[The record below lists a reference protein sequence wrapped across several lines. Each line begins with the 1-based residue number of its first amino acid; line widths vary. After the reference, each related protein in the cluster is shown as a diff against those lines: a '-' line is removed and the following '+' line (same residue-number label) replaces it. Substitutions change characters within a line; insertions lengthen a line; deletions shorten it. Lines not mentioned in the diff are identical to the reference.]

1 MTAMTEH
8 ADQPKRKSFF
18 ERATDLF
25 AAPTELFDNIRD
37 TPPTPSTWVIPLL
50 IFCLA
55 AVGMYFFL
63 LTNDAI
69 VAQIQGIMDKQ
80 FEKALAEGRMTQAQA
95 DQASQFMNPSS
106 PWPKLIQSVSVVLL
120 SAAMLFVMALL
131 YWLVGKFV
139 MKGNAPYMKV
149 VEVVG
154 IVLLVGALGKVVGGM
169 MSYAS
174 SSIFADAS
182 LAFFVG
188 EFDPENKVHV
198 FLSACNVFT
207 FWSLG
212 LVALGL
218 ARLFRKDFPKV
229 LVLVLA
235 LWGLFALLALLT
247 GIRLS

>member
-1 MTAMTEH
+1 MTESVE
-8 ADQPKRKSFF
+8 QTRSKSFF

-37 TPPTPSTWVIPLL
+37 TPPTHSTWVIPLL

-69 VAQIQGIMDKQ
+69 VGQIQGIMDKQ

-95 DQASQFMNPSS
+95 DQAAQFMNPSS

-139 MKGNAPYMKV
+139 MKGDAPYMKV

-154 IVLLVGALGKVVGGM
+154 IVLLVGALGKVVGGL

-182 LAFFVG
+182 LSFFVA
-188 EFDPENKVHV
+188 EFDPENKLHV

-218 ARLFRKDFPKV
+218 ARLFRRDFPKV

-235 LWGLFALLALLT
+235 LWALFALLALLT